1 MTIQEITNKYLNK
14 IALELSKGTHE
25 HYKSHFDHLVRWCDR
40 NDIINVED
48 LTEDKLTTYI
58 FEMKDKNSNRTIN
71 MRIGNLQRCFRHFKV
86 DFEYLYQIPKLKQR
100 LVTYDFIELDDIRRM
115 RQYFYALPL
124 TDRNLF
130 ESAVFLLLMETG
142 CRRNEL
148 INIEKK
154 NIDFNNR
161 LITFTKT
168 KTSEDRV
175 VPFNKKTA
183 PILKALCE
191 MNNNKYLL
199 INPYENR
206 EITKSDLEN
215 LFRKYKKKFKF
226 NKFHAHMFR
235 HTFATTMIDAG
246 IDRKIIQ
253 AMTGHSDGKSLDRY
267 IHVKEKQILRD
278 YDEKFILD

>member
-1 MTIQEITNKYLNK
+1 MTIKEITNKYLNK
-14 IALELSKGTHE
+14 VALELSKGTHE
-25 HYKSHFDHLVRWCDR
+25 HYKSHFDHLVKWCSM
-40 NDIINVED
+40 NDVENVED
-48 LTEDKLTTYI
+48 LTEDKLTSYI

-86 DFEYLYQIPKLKQR
+86 EFDYLYQIPKLKQR
-100 LVTYDFIELDDIRRM
+100 LVTYDYIELEDIRRM
-115 RQYFYALPL
+115 RKYFYSLPL
-124 TDRNLF
+124 TDRNAY
-130 ESAVFLLLMETG
+130 EAAIFLLLMETG

-154 NIDFNNR
+154 NVDFDTR

-168 KTSEDRV
+168 KTSEDRI
-175 VPFNKKTA
+175 VPFNKKTV
-183 PILKALCE
+183 PILKALF
-191 MNNNKYLL
+191 NNSNKYLL

-206 EITKSDLEN
+206 PITKSDLEN
-215 LFRKYKKKFKF
+215 LIRKYKKKFNF

-235 HTFATTMIDAG
+235 HTFATTMIESG
-246 IDRKIIQ
+246 IDRKIVQ

-267 IHVKEKQILRD
+267 IHIKEKQIIKD